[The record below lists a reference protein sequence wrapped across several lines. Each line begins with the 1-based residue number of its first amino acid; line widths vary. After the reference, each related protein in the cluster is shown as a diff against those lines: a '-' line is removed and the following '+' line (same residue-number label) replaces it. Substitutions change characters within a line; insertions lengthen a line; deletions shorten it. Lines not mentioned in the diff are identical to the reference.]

1 MEAVTVDT
9 EIVMEVVMEAM
20 EAACMVVV
28 VMEVACMEDTV
39 VWVECMEGKE
49 DLEWVWEMILINKV
63 SCRIV

>member
-20 EAACMVVV
+20 EAACMVV